1 MIALKFLRNAAVR
14 LLEWFL
20 ILAFAFLVI
29 DVLWGVFT
37 RFVVGRQAAWTEE
50 AAIYLLIWVSMLGAA
65 LTYEDKG
72 HLGVDYLVGK
82 LHPAGRYVGEI
93 VVQLVVLAFSVGV
106 LVYGGWVLVMETLE
120 QGQLSPTLNLKV
132 GYLYMAVPLSGLFFS
147 LFSLE
152 ELLRLLDVSSNK
164 PRDVP
169 D

>member
-132 GYLYMAVPLSGLFFS
+132 GYLYMAVPLSGFFFS

-152 ELLRLLDVSSNK
+152 ELLRLLDVSSDK
-164 PRDVP
+164 PPEVP

>member
-20 ILAFAFLVI
+20 IFAFAFLVI

-82 LHPAGRYVGEI
+82 LHPAGRYVGEL

-152 ELLRLLDVSSNK
+152 ELLRLLKLSSNE
-164 PRDVP
+164 PPEVP

>member
-20 ILAFAFLVI
+20 IFAFAFLVI

-82 LHPAGRYVGEI
+82 LHPAGRYIGEI

-152 ELLRLLDVSSNK
+152 ELLRLLKSPPNEPPEVTD
-164 PRDVP
+164 
-169 D
+169 

>member
-132 GYLYMAVPLSGLFFS
+132 GYLYMAVPLSGFFFS

-164 PRDVP
+164 PPEVP